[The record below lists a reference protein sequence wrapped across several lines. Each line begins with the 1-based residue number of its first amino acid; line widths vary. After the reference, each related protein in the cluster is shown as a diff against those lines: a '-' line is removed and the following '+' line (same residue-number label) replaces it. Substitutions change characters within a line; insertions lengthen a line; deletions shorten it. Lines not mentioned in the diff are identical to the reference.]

1 MAPDAPEAPPVVGA
15 PPTIS
20 KRTLCE
26 LALVGVCLFWGTSF
40 IIVKRA
46 FENTSPLVFSGLRFL
61 CGLLTLLPIYA
72 RKLRRE
78 YLRGALI
85 VGVLLFCGFSTQAA
99 GLNRTTPTRSAF
111 ITALCIPLTPIF
123 QSALYRRKPRALDLL
138 GAFVAATGTFLLTSG
153 GGSGGATAADGS
165 SGGGSALNAGD
176 WLTLLCAVLFA
187 FHMIAL
193 NHWGKGDALPTIAV
207 GQVAVTMVLSLT
219 FCDVFETAVLRP
231 TFAVFAA
238 IVVTGTLCTAL
249 AFTVLA
255 WAQTHTSATRAAII
269 CSTGAA
275 LDCLPSNCVLLTRLL
290 STSRMLATQRACLP
304 RSFRTCSTARRFPGW
319 VVLARC

>member
-1 MAPDAPEAPPVVGA
+1 MAPVAPDGAASLDAPPPKL
-15 PPTIS
+15 S
-20 KRTLCE
+20 KQRAAE

-46 FENTSPLVFSGLRFL
+46 FEDTSPLVFSGLRFL
-61 CGLLTLLPIYA
+61 CGLVTLLPIYA

-85 VGVLLFCGFSTQAA
+85 VGGLLFCGFSTQAA

-123 QSALYRRKPRALDLL
+123 QSALYRRRPRPLDLL

-153 GGSGGATAADGS
+153 GGDGGDDATADGS
-165 SGGGSALNAGD
+165 SGGGSALNTGD

-187 FHMIAL
+187 FHMLAL

-207 GQVAVTMVLSLT
+207 GQVAVTMALSLL
-219 FCDVFETAVLRP
+219 FCDVFETAVFRP
-231 TFAVFAA
+231 TLAVLAA

-275 LDCLPSNCVLLTRLL
+275 LRCVGFALRAIDA
-290 STSRMLATQRACLP
+290 LASQRACLP
-304 RSFRTCSTARRFPGW
+304 RSSRTCSTAKRFPGW
-319 VVLARC
+319 LVLGRC

>member
-1 MAPDAPEAPPVVGA
+1 MAPDAPDGAAAAGVQPP
-15 PPTIS
+15 PPPSKMS
-20 KRTLCE
+20 KRALSE

-46 FENTSPLVFSGLRFL
+46 FENTSPLLFSGLRFL

-72 RKLRRE
+72 RQLRRE

-153 GGSGGATAADGS
+153 GGSGDATAADGT

-207 GQVAVTMVLSLT
+207 GQVLVTMVLSLA

-275 LDCLPSNCVLLTRLL
+275 WCCLL
-290 STSRMLATQRACLP
+290 SRGTFFTRWPASQRACLP
-304 RSFRTCSTARRFPGW
+304 RFSRTCLTARRFPGW